1 MADTGWEPAQEEVV
15 ISAEFRLCL
24 SIEGLG
30 FCLPSSLYKHLRPLE
45 TIATPV
51 ANGLLSAFPF
61 PHPDLGFSLT
71 WDGRS
76 WRTLDINV
84 LETEPREGFLLQTP
98 LPVSINSTW

>member
-1 MADTGWEPAQEEVV
+1 MADTGWERAQEEVD

-30 FCLPSSLYKHLRPLE
+30 FGLPGSLYKHLRPLE
-45 TIATPV
+45 TIATSV

-61 PHPDLGFSLT
+61 PHPEPGFSLT
-71 WDGRS
+71 WDGKSR
-76 WRTLDINV
+76 RTLDINV